1 MSGPVDTGGRSSL
14 TFSSLIHKIKKNL
27 YVGKVRELRS
37 QCTQQ
42 LTKIAIY
49 QFEIGDVNRE
59 FKICIKLN
67 KLEKDVIL
75 ELPNSCHQEIQKS

>member
-1 MSGPVDTGGRSSL
+1 MHSV
-14 TFSSLIHKIKKNL
+14 
-27 YVGKVRELRS
+27 V
-37 QCTQQ
+37 
-42 LTKIAIY
+42 TKIAIY